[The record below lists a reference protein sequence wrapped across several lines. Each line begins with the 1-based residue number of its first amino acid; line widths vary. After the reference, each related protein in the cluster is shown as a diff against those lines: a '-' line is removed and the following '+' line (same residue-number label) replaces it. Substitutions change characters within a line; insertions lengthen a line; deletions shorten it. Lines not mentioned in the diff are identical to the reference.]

1 MWYEGEK
8 YDAALEFEPVRKN
21 GFIFFLF
28 FLQHFQGLVCI

>member
-21 GFIFFLF
+21 GFIFFQF
-28 FLQHFQGLVCI
+28 FCNI